1 MGVFLNS
8 LHREILKKLSEK
20 RLVSFKEPFKELV
33 SLECLSGKEFAY
45 IKKLFA
51 MLILLEM
58 IILLYFLNILIN
70 LALNIKFKFKR
81 DMKIEQLQ
89 KEFKDILLK

>member
-45 IKKLFA
+45 IKNKYISENNQYIDFTLMTLCDYGIMSNSTFSYWGVFNA
-51 MLILLEM
+51 
-58 IILLYFLNILIN
+58 
-70 LALNIKFKFKR
+70 R
-81 DMKIEQLQ
+81 
-89 KEFKDILLK
+89 

>member
-1 MGVFLNS
+1 MEVFLNS

-45 IKKLFA
+45 IKKN
-51 MLILLEM
+51 
-58 IILLYFLNILIN
+58 YS
-70 LALNIKFKFKR
+70 
-81 DMKIEQLQ
+81 QC
-89 KEFKDILLK
+89 